1 MLTLAKDD
9 LTSAALVTLMR
20 ISFAEQGIEID
31 ATGGLRWGGGPH
43 ASLSAKSA
51 TADAVLARHGPVALL
66 KVGRAIPRMAF
77 DPIGA
82 ALLSASD
89 GQDLLARWLRL
100 ERYVHTLHPILMRS
114 VTATSARLVHQRGSD
129 GTPNVAVN
137 LILAGVICGLLGAV
151 GCRRLSLA
159 IGSGPIKTNAI
170 VDDRITIADRID
182 PRLATGIWSIRWTNT
197 PLERLLPPPPSL
209 APWKGR
215 MSEVGRRVA
224 KLLEADLLRA
234 WTISA
239 TARELALSPRT
250 LQRRLTTDGASLQ
263 VIRREARIKHATE
276 LLLRTDNALNTIG
289 FVCGFSDSAHFTRA
303 FKARAGMTPT
313 AFREAVRPGE

>member
-31 ATGGLRWGGGPH
+31 ATNGLRWGDGPH

-51 TADAVLARHGPVALL
+51 TADTVLAKHGPVALL
-66 KVGRAIPRMAF
+66 RVGGAIPRMAF

-82 ALLSASD
+82 ALLSAGD
-89 GQDLLARWLRL
+89 GQELLARWLRL
-100 ERYVHTLHPILMRS
+100 ERYVHTRHPILMHS
-114 VTATSARLVHQRGSD
+114 VTETSARLVHQRGKD
-129 GTPNVAVN
+129 GATSVAVD

-159 IGSGPIKTNAI
+159 IGSGQIMTGAI
-170 VDDRITIADRID
+170 VDDQISIADRID
-182 PRLATGIWSIRWTNT
+182 PRLETGVWSIRWTNA
-197 PLERLLPPPPSL
+197 PLERLMPPPSL
-209 APWKGR
+209 VPLKEQ
-215 MSEVGRRVA
+215 MSGIGRRVA
-224 KLLEADLLRA
+224 RLLEADLLRA

-239 TARELALSPRT
+239 TARELAISSRT
-250 LQRRLTTDGASLQ
+250 LQRRLTEDGASLQ
-263 VIRREARIKHATE
+263 VMRREARIKHATD

-313 AFREAVRPGE
+313 AFREAVRSGE

>member
-51 TADAVLARHGPVALL
+51 TADAVLARHGPVTLL

-159 IGSGPIKTNAI
+159 IGSGPIKDQRDCRRSDHDRRSHRSAARDRHLVDPLDEHSTGTAPAAAAI
-170 VDDRITIADRID
+170 ARPVEGANVRGRP
-182 PRLATGIWSIRWTNT
+182 PRR
-197 PLERLLPPPPSL
+197 
-209 APWKGR
+209 K
-215 MSEVGRRVA
+215 
-224 KLLEADLLRA
+224 
-234 WTISA
+234 
-239 TARELALSPRT
+239 TA
-250 LQRRLTTDGASLQ
+250 
-263 VIRREARIKHATE
+263 
-276 LLLRTDNALNTIG
+276 
-289 FVCGFSDSAHFTRA
+289 
-303 FKARAGMTPT
+303 
-313 AFREAVRPGE
+313 

>member
-1 MLTLAKDD
+1 MTRAKDD
-9 LTSAALVTLMR
+9 LTSAALITLMR

-31 ATGGLRWGGGPH
+31 ATSGLRWGGGPH

-66 KVGRAIPRMAF
+66 RVGCAIPRMAF

-82 ALLSASD
+82 ALLSAGD
-89 GQDLLARWLRL
+89 GQELLARWLRL
-100 ERYVHTLHPILMRS
+100 ERYVHTRHPILMHS
-114 VTATSARLVHQRGSD
+114 VTATSAHLVHQHERD
-129 GTPNVAVN
+129 GTTNVAVD

-159 IGSGPIKTNAI
+159 IGSGPIRTHAI
-170 VDDRITIADRID
+170 VDDQISIADRID
-182 PRLATGIWSIRWTNT
+182 PRLATGVWSIHWTNA
-197 PLERLLPPPPSL
+197 PVERLTPPPSL
-209 APWKGR
+209 APWTGQA
-215 MSEVGRRVA
+215 SEIGRRVA
-224 KLLEADLLRA
+224 RLLEADLLRV
-234 WTISA
+234 WTIAA
-239 TARELALSPRT
+239 TARELALSSRT

-263 VIRREARIKHATE
+263 VMRREARIKHATE
-276 LLLRTDNALNTIG
+276 LLLRTDNAINLIG

-313 AFREAVRPGE
+313 AFREAVRPAE

>member
-1 MLTLAKDD
+1 MLTRAKDD

-31 ATGGLRWGGGPH
+31 ATSGLRWDGGPH

-51 TADAVLARHGPVALL
+51 TADAVLAKHGPVALL
-66 KVGRAIPRMAF
+66 KVGHAIPRMVF

-89 GQDLLARWLRL
+89 GQELLARWLRL
-100 ERYVHTLHPILMRS
+100 ERYVHTRHPIVMRS
-114 VTATSARLVHQRGSD
+114 VTATSARLVHHHSGD
-129 GTPNVAVN
+129 GTTSVAVN

-151 GCRRLSLA
+151 GCRKLSLA
-159 IGSGPIKTNAI
+159 IGSGPTKTHAI
-170 VDDRITIADRID
+170 VDDRISIADRID
-182 PRLATGIWSIRWTNT
+182 PRLATGIWSIHWTNA
-197 PLERLLPPPPSL
+197 PLERLMPPASL

-215 MSEVGRRVA
+215 TSEVGRRVA
-224 KLLEADLLRA
+224 RLLEADLLRP
-234 WTISA
+234 WTIAA
-239 TARELALSPRT
+239 TARELALSSRT

-263 VIRREARIKHATE
+263 VLRREARIKHATE
-276 LLLRTDNALNTIG
+276 LLLGSDNAINTIG

-313 AFREAVRPGE
+313 AFREAVRPAE